1 MTEKMGERMEV
12 AKAVLELLNEK
23 HKSNVVLKRISHSTR
38 GMARFRQQYF
48 SLPDY
53 LFSGYPEQYIIYYT
67 IHEYT
72 HCLLMT
78 GAHNPFFKNKESEL
92 LKEFGIEIEYA
103 RAYPKRLY
111 ANGGIVYDRANKI
124 IGGEGK

>member
-1 MTEKMGERMEV
+1 MGERMEV
-12 AKAVLELLNEK
+12 AKITLELLNEK

-53 LFSGYPEQYIIYYT
+53 LFSGNYPEQYIIYYT

-72 HCLLMT
+72 HCLLMMGT
-78 GAHNPFFKNKESEL
+78 HNPFFKSKESSD

-111 ANGGIVYDRANKI
+111 ANGEIVYERTRKS
-124 IGGEGK
+124 